1 MTELNEVM
9 NDDSLVYPVI
19 NLKPNLKVPQ
29 MWNIKAPGNDTFALR
44 LVSSASEGD
53 AVKNVKQGDKAVIAF
68 VLSVKENGSL
78 VKLQGGFGA
87 DPYGLFATAFDT
99 IWETAQA
106 IRLDAILFRIPI
118 KQVKGQIKGIQRI
131 IDRLVMRR
139 SGGQFAVLKEL
150 QEHNQKY
157 AFILIYRRSKKIEMI
172 PGLPKLNLDDYFST
186 KLAGAEVLLDKKTG
200 EEVSKAQ
207 AIAKTI
213 AKKME
218 KIPDQ
223 MVIAKSKLSRQQLAR
238 SQNSF
243 YYNKMTPENMK
254 ALDKITAAAPVIV
267 STSAPVDPLQKLGEE
282 VDHETDFIGTM
293 DVATARNTLTLN
305 GNYGNNIVKDEQ
317 IEKFLNRIKKYNTA
331 PLKVK
336 CSMACIKDIVTAG
349 IEEGVFDNDGDPTR
363 QTSREDYISTFLK
376 NYMEDMSN
384 HMQEASDNL
393 TRDDALKGAPDSV
406 KAQVSAYTTSWYDSV
421 NSALQGYG
429 AIQFQEKHI
438 AQMDKAFDYGTKLEP
453 GTTLWRGMQMSESV
467 WESSIESKLFYF
479 ANYVSCSF
487 YPIIFSENGFGGVS
501 KQLSKMSHNKTK
513 DIDAGDA
520 VPDLYIG
527 GSKVRVGFAISG
539 AEKVK
544 VVVPGPLSE
553 YPEEGEVILPRG
565 TTIAFNKIHHGTAT
579 RDAHKHS
586 AIIEAT
592 VMAPEELTE
601 GAEIYDGDA
610 LLETGKLVKLGG
622 FSQFLTESVKVSD
635 KIVWESLVQAMQP
648 LPPKFE
654 L

>member
-53 AVKNVKQGDKAVIAF
+53 AVKNMKQGDKVAIAF

-78 VKLQGGFGA
+78 VKLQGGFGS
-87 DPYGLFATAFDT
+87 DPYGLFATAFET
-99 IWETAQA
+99 IWETVQA
-106 IRLDAILFRIPI
+106 IRLDAVLFRIPI

-131 IDRLVMRR
+131 IERLVMRR
-139 SGGQFAVLKEL
+139 SGGQFAMLKEL

-157 AFILIYRRSKKIEMI
+157 AFILLYRRSKKIEMI

-200 EEVSKAQ
+200 EEVSKPQ

-218 KIPDQ
+218 KISDQ
-223 MVIAKSKLSRQQLAR
+223 VVIAKSKLSRQQLAR

-243 YYNKMTPENMK
+243 YYDKMTPENMK
-254 ALDKITAAAPVIV
+254 ALDKITSKAPVIV
-267 STSAPVDPLQKLGEE
+267 STDAPVDLLQKAGEE
-282 VDHETDFIGTM
+282 VDHETDFIGTFSVS
-293 DVATARNTLTLN
+293 DARKALTLN
-305 GNYGNNIVKDEQ
+305 GQFGNKIVKDEQ
-317 IEKFLNRIKKYNTA
+317 LEKFLKRIKKYNKA

-349 IEEGVFDNDGDPTR
+349 IEEGVFENNDPLS
-363 QTSREDYISTFLK
+363 QASREDFISAFLK
-376 NYMEDMSN
+376 SYMEAMSS
-384 HMQEASDNL
+384 HVQEASDNVSRED
-393 TRDDALKGAPDSV
+393 TLKGAPASV
-406 KAQVSAYTTSWYDSV
+406 KSRVSEYTISWYDSV
-421 NSALQGYG
+421 NPALQGYG
-429 AIQFQEKHI
+429 AIGFQEKHI
-438 AQMDKAFDYGTKLEP
+438 ATMDKAFEYGTKLEE
-453 GTTLWRGMQMSESV
+453 GTTLWRGMQATESV
-467 WESSIESKLFYF
+467 WDSSIESKLFYF
-479 ANYVSCSF
+479 ANYVSCSL
-487 YPIIFSENGFGGVS
+487 YPIIFGGFGDVS
-501 KQLSKMSHNKTK
+501 KQLSGMQHRKTA

-520 VPDLYIG
+520 VPNLDAG
-527 GSKVRVGFAISG
+527 ASKVRVGFAISG
-539 AEKVK
+539 ADKVK

-565 TTIAFNKIHHGTAT
+565 TTIAFNKVHHGLAA
-579 RDAHKHS
+579 RDAHKK
-586 AIIEAT
+586 AALVEAT
-592 VMAPEELTE
+592 VIAPEELTE
-601 GAEIYDGDA
+601 ATEIYDGDA
-610 LLETGKLVKLGG
+610 LLETGKLVKLSDGV
-622 FSQFLTESVKVSD
+622 FSKFLQESVKVSD
-635 KIVWESLVQAMQP
+635 KIVWESLVSAMQP

-654 L
+654 I